1 MLKGTAIHY
10 KMVMT
15 GPMEVSFIATYDMVG
30 KPTKTMLLAQTR
42 RRPNGGLELVK
53 VNPREY

>member
-15 GPMEVSFIATYDMVG
+15 GPLEVSFIATYDMVG
-30 KPTKTMLLAQTR
+30 LPTKTVILAQTR
-42 RRPNGGLELVK
+42 KLPNGNLVLVRVK
-53 VNPREY
+53 